1 MVLRLGIVY
10 HTHLSDHRAT
20 KVIKVF
26 RELKATKVIKDVYKR
41 QGYANA
47 NAVVYTTGGVPF
59 SLEGLVPS
67 EATTKH
73 VSIRS
78 ANAAGLSQASYGY
91 VPNAAISSG
100 AVQIFVSGSEVT
112 GNITADVIVFEAFI
126 AKV

>member
-1 MVLRLGIVY
+1 MAANSAVFVPQ
-10 HTHLSDHRAT
+10 
-20 KVIKVF
+20 KVITSIAQNVF
-26 RELKATKVIKDVYKR
+26 IVRGEI
-41 QGYANA
+41 GYANA

-112 GNITADVIVFEAFI
+112 GNITSDVIVFEAYI